1 MTYSEIYFSLV
12 YMLCVGLLWLKELSL
27 SRTCSSC
34 GVPVAQL
41 CVGSTL
47 LPRNYICHFHSH
59 FIEKIRQK
67 WPSLMVVGWGSI
79 IMCRKWLRTTI
90 QSTTILQL
98 VGSFWLM
105 WTDSGFYLLS
115 VCREVSNIFGVKL
128 NGGMSIITVVFSVVG
143 DEGKEV
149 MSIEKHI

>member
-1 MTYSEIYFSLV
+1 
-12 YMLCVGLLWLKELSL
+12 
-27 SRTCSSC
+27 
-34 GVPVAQL
+34 
-41 CVGSTL
+41 
-47 LPRNYICHFHSH
+47 
-59 FIEKIRQK
+59 
-67 WPSLMVVGWGSI
+67 
-79 IMCRKWLRTTI
+79 
-90 QSTTILQL
+90 
-98 VGSFWLM
+98 M